1 MVGSISLRDVQ
12 KTKWRPVIRSVYFWT
27 RFLIS
32 IMQLNRAA
40 KTLHWRGKRRWIFLH
55 VFIFPHCSSLVSS
68 NINSS
73 TVHLC
78 RVKKVNKVFTL
89 FVSRSEKPGWGIWK
103 PSTLKANPESPIY
116 LIYSSYFFTFMST
129 LFGGDDALTKTCQS
143 IGLKRG
149 LKAQTASNSKACPML
164 SPGELQCTPPRSGN
178 KETSKSIT
186 MA

>member
-116 LIYSSYFFTFMST
+116 LIYSSYFFAFMSI
-129 LFGGDDALTKTCQS
+129 LFVGGWMSQRQ
-143 IGLKRG
+143 GYH
-149 LKAQTASNSKACPML
+149 
-164 SPGELQCTPPRSGN
+164 CTD
-178 KETSKSIT
+178 
-186 MA
+186 